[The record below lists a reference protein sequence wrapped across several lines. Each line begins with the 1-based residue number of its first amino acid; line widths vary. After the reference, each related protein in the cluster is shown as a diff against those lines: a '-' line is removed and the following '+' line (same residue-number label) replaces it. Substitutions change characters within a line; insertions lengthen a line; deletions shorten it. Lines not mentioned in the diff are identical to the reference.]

1 MGQLSFSKKLWL
13 PLVLSLIAL
22 LAISVFSAFM
32 VRQVRLEERKADL
45 TNIGQ
50 TALSL
55 VKGYGA
61 LAEGGTLSKEEA
73 QKRAKAAIKSLRYGS
88 DGYFSISTSA
98 QIIVMHPI
106 KPELDGKDLSNFKD
120 PAGKNLFVEITKAG
134 SQPNGGFVDYLW
146 PKVGA
151 AEPVAK
157 TSFVISYQPWD
168 WHLTTGA
175 YMDDINAAFMRS
187 LWQMVILFAVVAA
200 ALVGLV
206 IVINRGILRTIG
218 GDPAKAADVANRI
231 AQGDLTPN
239 IETAPGDRSSL
250 LFAVRSMR
258 DSLLDTITN
267 IKTSADTIATASQEI
282 ASGNLD
288 LSGRTEQQAGSL
300 EETASAMEELTA
312 TVKQNADNA
321 RQANQLA
328 ESASDVAIQGGSVVS
343 QVVQTMEGITDS
355 SRKIADIIGVI
366 DGIAFQTNI
375 LALNA
380 AVEAARAGE
389 QGRGF
394 AVVASEVR
402 SLAQRSA
409 SAAKEI
415 KALIDD
421 SVAKV
426 DTGSK
431 LVEQA
436 GATMTEVVASV
447 RRVTD
452 IVGEISSASQEQ
464 SAGIAEV
471 GRAITQM
478 DEGTQQNAALV
489 EQAAAAA
496 QSLQDQAATLAGLV
510 GGFHID
516 GSHARMAQTAPV
528 APRAP
533 APAATPPKPA
543 AARPAVPAP
552 RLPRLSRPHPSRP
565 HRRRLHPSLQPPR
578 PRHPRPRRQ
587 AASRLRVCRPVKMRG
602 IGRPSELRRLAH
614 GSRFTTSPRP
624 ARAFS
629 YRPQA
634 MAARFSPTS
643 RPISALSG
651 ATARARAVSCRPVA
665 TSPWSWAAMVYSLWQ
680 AGQYRVSPATAWRGR
695 TTTGPHDTQRCRGI
709 PSSLWPT
716 IWASSGCCCKP
727 MNSVPRAASNC
738 RPSSPWMISMARAMG
753 MPLR

>member
-13 PLVLSLIAL
+13 PLGLSLVAL

-32 VRQVRLEERKADL
+32 VRDVRLEERKNDL

-50 TALSL
+50 TALSM
-55 VKGYGA
+55 VKAYGA
-61 LAEGGTLSKEEA
+61 LAESGALSKEEA
-73 QKRAKAAIKSLRYGS
+73 QKRAKAAMKSLRYGT
-88 DGYFSISTSA
+88 DGYFSISTSG

-106 KPELDGKDLSNFKD
+106 KPELDGKDLTNFKD

-134 SQPNGGFVDYLW
+134 SQPGGSFVNYLW

-151 AEPVAK
+151 AEPVPK
-157 TSFVISYQPWD
+157 TSFVIAYQPWD
-168 WHLTTGA
+168 WNLTTGA
-175 YMDDINAAFMRS
+175 YMDDINAAFMRT
-187 LWQMVILFAVVAA
+187 LTQMAILFAVVAA
-200 ALVGLV
+200 ALGALV

-218 GDPAKAADVANRI
+218 GDPAKAAEVANRI

-239 IETAPGDRSSL
+239 IETAPGDQGSL

-258 DSLLDTITN
+258 DSLLSTIAN

-288 LSGRTEQQAGSL
+288 LSGRTEQQAGSI

-328 ESASDVAIQGGSVVS
+328 ESASEVAIQGGSVVS

-415 KALIDD
+415 KTLIDD

-510 GGFHID
+510 GRFQTD
-516 GSHARMAQTAPV
+516 GSQPRTVHANQA
-528 APRAP
+528 
-533 APAATPPKPA
+533 APAASASAKPAARPAAAAAPRKPA
-543 AARPAVPAP
+543 AAPA
-552 RLPRLSRPHPSRP
+552 
-565 HRRRLHPSLQPPR
+565 
-578 PRHPRPRRQ
+578 
-587 AASRLRVCRPVKMRG
+587 
-602 IGRPSELRRLAH
+602 
-614 GSRFTTSPRP
+614 
-624 ARAFS
+624 
-629 YRPQA
+629 
-634 MAARFSPTS
+634 
-643 RPISALSG
+643 
-651 ATARARAVSCRPVA
+651 ARAVIAAPKAAPAKPAAAPKAEA
-665 TSPWSWAAMVYSLWQ
+665 TTAKPAAKPSRLP
-680 AGQYRVSPATAWRGR
+680 AGEDEGDWETF
-695 TTTGPHDTQRCRGI
+695 
-709 PSSLWPT
+709 
-716 IWASSGCCCKP
+716 
-727 MNSVPRAASNC
+727 
-738 RPSSPWMISMARAMG
+738 
-753 MPLR
+753 

>member
-13 PLVLSLIAL
+13 PLGLSLIAL
-22 LAISVFSAFM
+22 LAISIFSAVM
-32 VRQVRLEERKADL
+32 VRDVRLEERKNDL

-50 TALSL
+50 TALSM

-61 LAEGGTLSKEEA
+61 LAESGALTKEEA
-73 QKRAKAAIKSLRYGS
+73 QKRAKAAVKSLRYGT

-106 KPELDGKDLSNFKD
+106 KTELDGKDLTNFKD

-134 SQPNGGFVDYLW
+134 SQPGGSFVNYLW

-151 AEPVAK
+151 AEPVPK
-157 TSFVISYQPWD
+157 TSFVIAYQPWD
-168 WHLTTGA
+168 WNLTTGA
-175 YMDDINAAFMRS
+175 YMDDINAAFMRT
-187 LWQMVILFAVVAA
+187 LTQMAILFAVVAA
-200 ALVGLV
+200 ALVALV

-218 GDPAKAADVANRI
+218 GDPAKAAEVANRI

-250 LFAVRSMR
+250 LYAVRSMR
-258 DSLLDTITN
+258 DSLLSTIAN

-288 LSGRTEQQAGSL
+288 LSSRTEQQAGSI

-328 ESASDVAIQGGSVVS
+328 ESASEVAIQGGSVVG

-415 KALIDD
+415 KSLIDD

-510 GGFHID
+510 GRFQTD
-516 GSHARMAQTAPV
+516 GSQARSVPAAPAAV
-528 APRAP
+528 KPAARP
-533 APAATPPKPA
+533 APAASSSAAPRKPTAAPAARATIPAPKAAPAKPA
-543 AARPAVPAP
+543 AAAAPKADAPAAKPAGKP
-552 RLPRLSRPHPSRP
+552 SRLP
-565 HRRRLHPSLQPPR
+565 
-578 PRHPRPRRQ
+578 
-587 AASRLRVCRPVKMRG
+587 
-602 IGRPSELRRLAH
+602 
-614 GSRFTTSPRP
+614 
-624 ARAFS
+624 
-629 YRPQA
+629 
-634 MAARFSPTS
+634 
-643 RPISALSG
+643 
-651 ATARARAVSCRPVA
+651 
-665 TSPWSWAAMVYSLWQ
+665 
-680 AGQYRVSPATAWRGR
+680 AGDDEGDWETF
-695 TTTGPHDTQRCRGI
+695 
-709 PSSLWPT
+709 
-716 IWASSGCCCKP
+716 
-727 MNSVPRAASNC
+727 
-738 RPSSPWMISMARAMG
+738 
-753 MPLR
+753 

>member
-1 MGQLSFSKKLWL
+1 MGQLSFNKKLWL

-22 LAISVFSAFM
+22 LAISIFSAVM
-32 VRQVRLEERKADL
+32 VRNIRLEERKADL

-61 LAEGGTLSKEEA
+61 LADSGALSKEDA
-73 QKRAKAAIKSLRYGS
+73 QKLAKQAMKSLRYGT
-88 DGYFSISTSA
+88 DGYFSISTSG

-106 KPELDGKDLSNFKD
+106 KTELDGKDLTNFKD
-120 PAGKNLFVEITKAG
+120 PAGNNLFVEITKAG
-134 SQPNGGFVDYLW
+134 SKPEGSFVHYLW

-151 AEPVAK
+151 AEPVPK
-157 TSFVISYQPWD
+157 TSFVIAYKPWD
-168 WHLTTGA
+168 WNLTTGA
-175 YMDDINAAFMRS
+175 YMDDINAAFLRT
-187 LWQMVILFAVVAA
+187 LWQMALLFAAVSA
-200 ALVGLV
+200 ALVALV

-218 GDPAKAADVANRI
+218 GDPAQAAEVANRI

-239 IETAPGDRSSL
+239 IETAPGDSSSL
-250 LFAVRSMR
+250 LYAVRSMR
-258 DSLLDTITN
+258 DSLLSTITN
-267 IKTSADTIATASQEI
+267 IKASAGTIASASQEI

-288 LSGRTEQQAGSL
+288 LSGRTEQQAGSI

-328 ESASDVAIQGGSVVS
+328 ESASEVAIQGGSVVS

-415 KALIDD
+415 KTLIDD

-510 GGFHID
+510 GRFHVD
-516 GSHARMAQTAPV
+516 GSQASIVPTAPQAAKPATRPV
-528 APRAP
+528 QPTTPPATP
-533 APAATPPKPA
+533 APALRKPA
-543 AARPAVPAP
+543 APQPARPALAASKAAAPKAAPKTAAAQPAKAEAP
-552 RLPRLSRPHPSRP
+552 AAKPTGKSPSRLP
-565 HRRRLHPSLQPPR
+565 
-578 PRHPRPRRQ
+578 
-587 AASRLRVCRPVKMRG
+587 
-602 IGRPSELRRLAH
+602 
-614 GSRFTTSPRP
+614 
-624 ARAFS
+624 
-629 YRPQA
+629 
-634 MAARFSPTS
+634 
-643 RPISALSG
+643 
-651 ATARARAVSCRPVA
+651 
-665 TSPWSWAAMVYSLWQ
+665 
-680 AGQYRVSPATAWRGR
+680 AGEDEGDWETF
-695 TTTGPHDTQRCRGI
+695 
-709 PSSLWPT
+709 
-716 IWASSGCCCKP
+716 
-727 MNSVPRAASNC
+727 
-738 RPSSPWMISMARAMG
+738 
-753 MPLR
+753 

>member
-61 LAEGGTLSKEEA
+61 LAEGGTMSKEEA

-106 KPELDGKDLSNFKD
+106 KTELDGKDLSNFKD
-120 PAGKNLFVEITKAG
+120 PAGNNLFVEITKAG
-134 SQPNGGFVDYLW
+134 SQPNGGFVHYLW

-200 ALVGLV
+200 ALVALV

-239 IETAPGDRSSL
+239 IETAPGDSSSL

-258 DSLLDTITN
+258 DSLLNTITN

-421 SVAKV
+421 SVSKV

-516 GSHARMAQTAPV
+516 GSHARAAQTAPV
-528 APRAP
+528 TPRAP
-533 APAATPPKPA
+533 VRPAAPTSAATPPKPA

-552 RLPRLSRPHPSRP
+552 K
-565 HRRRLHPSLQPPR
+565 
-578 PRHPRPRRQ
+578 
-587 AASRLRVCRPVKMRG
+587 AS
-602 IGRPSELRRLAH
+602 A
-614 GSRFTTSPRP
+614 PRP
-624 ARAFS
+624 AA
-629 YRPQA
+629 PK
-634 MAARFSPTS
+634 AAAPK
-643 RPISALSG
+643 
-651 ATARARAVSCRPVA
+651 
-665 TSPWSWAAMVYSLWQ
+665 AA
-680 AGQYRVSPATAWRGR
+680 AAKPATAKAEAPASKAAG
-695 TTTGPHDTQRCRGI
+695 GKS
-709 PSSLWPT
+709 PSRLPAGEDEGDWET
-716 IWASSGCCCKP
+716 F
-727 MNSVPRAASNC
+727 
-738 RPSSPWMISMARAMG
+738 
-753 MPLR
+753 

>member
-1 MGQLSFSKKLWL
+1 MGQLSFNKKLWL

-22 LAISVFSAFM
+22 LAISIFSAVM
-32 VRQVRLEERKADL
+32 VRNIRLEERKADL

-61 LAEGGTLSKEEA
+61 LADSGALSKEDA
-73 QKRAKAAIKSLRYGS
+73 QKLAKQAIKSLRYGT
-88 DGYFSISTSA
+88 DGYFSISTSG

-106 KPELDGKDLSNFKD
+106 KTELDGKDLTNFKD
-120 PAGKNLFVEITKAG
+120 PAGNNLFVEITKAG
-134 SQPNGGFVDYLW
+134 SKPEGSFVHYLW

-151 AEPVAK
+151 AEPVPK
-157 TSFVISYQPWD
+157 TSFVIAYKPWD
-168 WHLTTGA
+168 WNLTTGA
-175 YMDDINAAFMRS
+175 YMDDINAAFLRS
-187 LWQMVILFAVVAA
+187 LWQMALLFAAVSA
-200 ALVGLV
+200 ALVALV

-218 GDPAKAADVANRI
+218 GDPAKAAEVANRI

-239 IETAPGDRSSL
+239 IETAPGDSSSL
-250 LFAVRSMR
+250 LYAVRSMR
-258 DSLLDTITN
+258 DSLLSTITN
-267 IKTSADTIATASQEI
+267 IKASAGTIASASQEI

-288 LSGRTEQQAGSL
+288 LSGRTEQHAGSL

-328 ESASDVAIQGGSVVS
+328 ESASEVAIQGGSVVS

-415 KALIDD
+415 KTLIDD
-421 SVAKV
+421 SVTKV

-510 GGFHID
+510 GRFQVD
-516 GSHARMAQTAPV
+516 GSAASIAQTTPHAAKPASRPAPTTT
-528 APRAP
+528 PTTP
-533 APAATPPKPA
+533 APALRKPVATQPARPALAASKAAAPKAAPKPA
-543 AARPAVPAP
+543 AAQSAKAEAPAAKPTGKSP
-552 RLPRLSRPHPSRP
+552 SRLP
-565 HRRRLHPSLQPPR
+565 
-578 PRHPRPRRQ
+578 
-587 AASRLRVCRPVKMRG
+587 
-602 IGRPSELRRLAH
+602 
-614 GSRFTTSPRP
+614 
-624 ARAFS
+624 
-629 YRPQA
+629 
-634 MAARFSPTS
+634 
-643 RPISALSG
+643 
-651 ATARARAVSCRPVA
+651 
-665 TSPWSWAAMVYSLWQ
+665 
-680 AGQYRVSPATAWRGR
+680 AGEDEGDWETF
-695 TTTGPHDTQRCRGI
+695 
-709 PSSLWPT
+709 
-716 IWASSGCCCKP
+716 
-727 MNSVPRAASNC
+727 
-738 RPSSPWMISMARAMG
+738 
-753 MPLR
+753 

>member
-13 PLVLSLIAL
+13 PLGLSLIAL
-22 LAISVFSAFM
+22 LAISIFSAVM
-32 VRQVRLEERKADL
+32 VRDVRMEERKNDL

-50 TALSL
+50 TALSM

-61 LAEGGTLSKEEA
+61 LAESGALTKEEA
-73 QKRAKAAIKSLRYGS
+73 QKRAKAAMKSLRYGT

-106 KPELDGKDLSNFKD
+106 KTELDGKDLTNFKD

-134 SQPNGGFVDYLW
+134 SQPGGSFVNYLW
-146 PKVGA
+146 PKVGT
-151 AEPVAK
+151 AEPVPK
-157 TSFVISYQPWD
+157 TSFVIAYQPWD
-168 WHLTTGA
+168 WNLTTGA
-175 YMDDINAAFMRS
+175 YMDDINAAFLRT
-187 LWQMVILFAVVAA
+187 LTQMAILFAVVAA
-200 ALVGLV
+200 ALVALV

-218 GDPAKAADVANRI
+218 GDPAKAAEVANRI

-239 IETAPGDRSSL
+239 IDTAPGDRSSL
-250 LFAVRSMR
+250 LYAVRSMR
-258 DSLLDTITN
+258 DSLLSTIAN

-288 LSGRTEQQAGSL
+288 LSSRTEQQAGSI

-328 ESASDVAIQGGSVVS
+328 ESASEVAIQGGSVVG

-415 KALIDD
+415 KSLIDD

-510 GGFHID
+510 GRFQTD
-516 GSHARMAQTAPV
+516 GSQARTVAAAPAAV
-528 APRAP
+528 KPAARP
-533 APAATPPKPA
+533 APAASASAAPRKPA
-543 AARPAVPAP
+543 AAPAARATIPAP
-552 RLPRLSRPHPSRP
+552 KAAPAKPAAAAAPKADAPAAKPAGKPSRLP
-565 HRRRLHPSLQPPR
+565 
-578 PRHPRPRRQ
+578 
-587 AASRLRVCRPVKMRG
+587 
-602 IGRPSELRRLAH
+602 
-614 GSRFTTSPRP
+614 
-624 ARAFS
+624 
-629 YRPQA
+629 
-634 MAARFSPTS
+634 
-643 RPISALSG
+643 
-651 ATARARAVSCRPVA
+651 
-665 TSPWSWAAMVYSLWQ
+665 
-680 AGQYRVSPATAWRGR
+680 AGDDEGDWETF
-695 TTTGPHDTQRCRGI
+695 
-709 PSSLWPT
+709 
-716 IWASSGCCCKP
+716 
-727 MNSVPRAASNC
+727 
-738 RPSSPWMISMARAMG
+738 
-753 MPLR
+753 

>member
-13 PLVLSLIAL
+13 PLGLSLIAL
-22 LAISVFSAFM
+22 LAISIFSAFM
-32 VRQVRLEERKADL
+32 VRDVRLEERKNDL

-50 TALSL
+50 TALSM
-55 VKGYGA
+55 VKAYGA
-61 LAEGGTLSKEEA
+61 LAESGALTKEEA
-73 QKRAKAAIKSLRYGS
+73 QKRAKAAVKSLRYGT
-88 DGYFSISTSA
+88 DGYFSISTSG
-98 QIIVMHPI
+98 QVIVMHPI
-106 KPELDGKDLSNFKD
+106 KPELDGKDLTNFKD

-134 SQPNGGFVDYLW
+134 SQPGGSFVNYLW

-151 AEPVAK
+151 AEPVPK
-157 TSFVISYQPWD
+157 TSFVIAYQPWD

-175 YMDDINAAFMRS
+175 YMDDINAAFMRT
-187 LWQMVILFAVVAA
+187 LTQMAILFAVVAA
-200 ALVGLV
+200 ALVALV

-218 GDPAKAADVANRI
+218 GDPAKAAEVANRI
-231 AQGDLTPN
+231 AHGDLTPN
-239 IETAPGDRSSL
+239 IETAPGDQSSL

-258 DSLLDTITN
+258 DSLLSTIAN

-288 LSGRTEQQAGSL
+288 LSGRTEQQAGSI

-328 ESASDVAIQGGSVVS
+328 ESASEVAIQGGSVVG

-415 KALIDD
+415 KTLIDD

-510 GGFHID
+510 GRFQTD
-516 GSHARMAQTAPV
+516 GSQARTVQAAAPASASAKPAARPAAAA
-528 APRAP
+528 APR
-533 APAATPPKPA
+533 KPA
-543 AARPAVPAP
+543 AAPA
-552 RLPRLSRPHPSRP
+552 
-565 HRRRLHPSLQPPR
+565 
-578 PRHPRPRRQ
+578 
-587 AASRLRVCRPVKMRG
+587 
-602 IGRPSELRRLAH
+602 
-614 GSRFTTSPRP
+614 
-624 ARAFS
+624 
-629 YRPQA
+629 
-634 MAARFSPTS
+634 
-643 RPISALSG
+643 
-651 ATARARAVSCRPVA
+651 ARAVIAAPKAAPAKPAAAPKAEA
-665 TSPWSWAAMVYSLWQ
+665 TTAKPAAKPSRLP
-680 AGQYRVSPATAWRGR
+680 AGEDEGDWETF
-695 TTTGPHDTQRCRGI
+695 
-709 PSSLWPT
+709 
-716 IWASSGCCCKP
+716 
-727 MNSVPRAASNC
+727 
-738 RPSSPWMISMARAMG
+738 
-753 MPLR
+753 

>member
-1 MGQLSFSKKLWL
+1 MGQLSFNKKLWL
-13 PLVLSLIAL
+13 PLILSLIAL
-22 LAISVFSAFM
+22 LAISMFSAVM
-32 VRQVRLEERKADL
+32 VRNIRLEERRADL
-45 TNIGQ
+45 TNVGQ

-55 VKGYGA
+55 VKGYGV
-61 LAEGGTLSKEEA
+61 LAESGKLPKDEA
-73 QKRAKAAIKSLRYGS
+73 QKRATAAIKSLRYGS
-88 DGYFSISTSA
+88 DGYFSISTSD
-98 QIIVMHPI
+98 QVIVMHPI
-106 KPELDGKDLSNFKD
+106 KPELDGKNLTNFKD
-120 PAGKNLFVEITKAG
+120 PAGTNLFVEITKAG
-134 SQPNGGFVDYLW
+134 SKPEGGFVNYLW

-151 AEPVAK
+151 ANPVAK
-157 TSFVISYQPWD
+157 TSFVIAYKPWD
-168 WHLTTGA
+168 WNLTTGA
-175 YMDDINAAFMRS
+175 YMDDINAAFMRT
-187 LWQMVILFAVVAA
+187 LWQMVILFAVVAV
-200 ALVGLV
+200 ALVALV
-206 IVINRGILRTIG
+206 VTINRGILRTIG
-218 GDPAKAADVANRI
+218 GDPAKAAEVANRI

-239 IETAPGDRSSL
+239 IETLPGDQSSL
-250 LFAVRSMR
+250 LYAVRSMR
-258 DSLLDTITN
+258 DSLLATISN

-288 LSGRTEQQAGSL
+288 LSGRTEQQAGSI

-328 ESASDVAIQGGSVVS
+328 ESASEVAIQGGSVVG

-415 KALIDD
+415 KTLIDD
-421 SVAKV
+421 SVSKV

-510 GGFHID
+510 SRFHVD
-516 GSHARMAQTAPV
+516 GSQASAATVHHVHTAAQPMHKP
-528 APRAP
+528 APR
-533 APAATPPKPA
+533 PAAAPKPA
-543 AARPAVPAP
+543 ARPSATLASKPAAAAP
-552 RLPRLSRPHPSRP
+552 KAAPAKPAATATAKSAAAPAKPASKSPSRLP
-565 HRRRLHPSLQPPR
+565 
-578 PRHPRPRRQ
+578 
-587 AASRLRVCRPVKMRG
+587 
-602 IGRPSELRRLAH
+602 
-614 GSRFTTSPRP
+614 
-624 ARAFS
+624 
-629 YRPQA
+629 
-634 MAARFSPTS
+634 
-643 RPISALSG
+643 SG
-651 ATARARAVSCRPVA
+651 EDEGDWETF
-665 TSPWSWAAMVYSLWQ
+665 
-680 AGQYRVSPATAWRGR
+680 
-695 TTTGPHDTQRCRGI
+695 
-709 PSSLWPT
+709 
-716 IWASSGCCCKP
+716 
-727 MNSVPRAASNC
+727 
-738 RPSSPWMISMARAMG
+738 
-753 MPLR
+753 

>member
-61 LAEGGTLSKEEA
+61 LAEGGTMSKEEA

-106 KPELDGKDLSNFKD
+106 KPELDGKDLTNFKD
-120 PAGKNLFVEITKAG
+120 PAGNNLFVEITKAG
-134 SQPNGGFVDYLW
+134 SQPNGGFVHYLW

-258 DSLLDTITN
+258 DSLLNTITN

-300 EETASAMEELTA
+300 EETASAMEQLTA

-516 GSHARMAQTAPV
+516 GSHARVAQT
-528 APRAP
+528 
-533 APAATPPKPA
+533 
-543 AARPAVPAP
+543 
-552 RLPRLSRPHPSRP
+552 
-565 HRRRLHPSLQPPR
+565 
-578 PRHPRPRRQ
+578 
-587 AASRLRVCRPVKMRG
+587 
-602 IGRPSELRRLAH
+602 
-614 GSRFTTSPRP
+614 
-624 ARAFS
+624 
-629 YRPQA
+629 
-634 MAARFSPTS
+634 
-643 RPISALSG
+643 
-651 ATARARAVSCRPVA
+651 
-665 TSPWSWAAMVYSLWQ
+665 
-680 AGQYRVSPATAWRGR
+680 
-695 TTTGPHDTQRCRGI
+695 
-709 PSSLWPT
+709 
-716 IWASSGCCCKP
+716 
-727 MNSVPRAASNC
+727 
-738 RPSSPWMISMARAMG
+738 
-753 MPLR
+753 